1 MESCGENEQI
11 GREMQFTKGIAS
23 FVASMAFAIQGA
35 VAADEALIAA
45 AKKEGAVTWYTTQI
59 VTQFA
64 RPAAEAFQKKYGV
77 KVDFVRGDSVEIA
90 LRVTNEAKAGRVFAD
105 VFDSTSGLGAL
116 KRENLIEP
124 WIPEAARRLPEAFW
138 DKDAYW
144 VATNVFIHQPSYNT
158 NLVARGSEPKTYEDL
173 LDPRWKGKM
182 SWAGHATPS
191 GGPGFVGVI
200 LHAMGQE
207 KGLAYLRQLATQNI
221 TPLSISSRAAVDQV
235 IAGEY
240 SIVLQALNH
249 QPVISARLGAPVDW
263 MPLSPALGIL
273 SVASL
278 MKNSPHP
285 NAGKLLIDYFISDEG
300 QKLFQ
305 GGDYITVDP
314 AIPPREASLSPSGG
328 KFSAFYLTPE
338 QLEAALPKW
347 TQTFRD
353 IFR

>member
-1 MESCGENEQI
+1 MEIFPQKRGI
-11 GREMQFTKGIAS
+11 GQETAMKKWLGRCVTL
-23 FVASMAFAIQGA
+23 MALWAQCAF
-35 VAADEALIAA
+35 AADEALVAA

-64 RPAAEAFQKKYGV
+64 RPAAEAFQKKYGI

-90 LRVTNEAKAGRVFAD
+90 LRVTNEAKAGRVLAD
-105 VFDSTSGLGAL
+105 VFDSTSGLAAL

-124 WIPEAARRLPEAFW
+124 WLPESARRLPEAFW
-138 DKDAYW
+138 DKNAYW
-144 VATNVFIHQPSYNT
+144 VATNVFIHQPSFNT
-158 NLVARGSEPKTYEDL
+158 NLVPRGSEPKTYEDL
-173 LDPRWKGKM
+173 LDPKWKGKM

-191 GGPGFVGVI
+191 GAPGFVGVI
-200 LHAMGQE
+200 LHAMGQD
-207 KGLAYLRQLATQNI
+207 KGLAYLRQLAKQDI

-263 MPLSPALGIL
+263 MPMSPALGIL

-278 MKNSPHP
+278 IKNSPHP
-285 NAGKLLIDYFISDEG
+285 NAGKLLIDYFISEEG
-300 QKLFQ
+300 QKLFRD
-305 GGDYITVDP
+305 GDYITVDP
-314 AIPPREASLSPSGG
+314 NIPPREASLSPSGG

-338 QLEAALPKW
+338 ELDESLRKW